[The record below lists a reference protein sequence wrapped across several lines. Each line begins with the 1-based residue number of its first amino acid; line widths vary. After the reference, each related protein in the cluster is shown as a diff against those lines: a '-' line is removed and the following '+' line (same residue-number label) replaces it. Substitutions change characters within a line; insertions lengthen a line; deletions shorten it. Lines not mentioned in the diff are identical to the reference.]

1 MKLGLLAPR
10 QASWA
15 AGTIY
20 LHNLIGALS
29 LLPKQ
34 EKPPVFLFFGPKS
47 RSRSFS
53 LLGNLMPPAFFYSYR
68 NNSPLW
74 KKFAGSWLNTARLK
88 KPVSLER
95 LIKATQTSALFPSN
109 FLSKPY
115 TSISH
120 ISWIPDLQH
129 VRYPQFFSEE
139 EHTKRNILYRK
150 YIESS
155 NHLVVSSQDAFN
167 DLNRYF
173 SIDPQKVSI
182 IPFAAYPFSS
192 WYQDEPIDVVKK
204 FRLPSKFLIFPSQFW
219 IHKNHRCIFD
229 AVQKLR
235 DSGLKDI
242 ALVCTGY
249 THDHRHPYYFR
260 ELKQMIRKQ
269 RLYDHIFILGLLPRI
284 KQIQLIRQSVAVVQ
298 CSLHEGWSAIVEDA
312 VALGKKIYLSD
323 IPVHREQDPPQ
334 VKFFN
339 PNNFE
344 ALGEIIRT
352 DWANLEPGPDLKQ
365 EAQAEKKQKVR
376 ALCFAQ
382 NFQTMLKK
390 VAEK

>member
-1 MKLGLLAPR
+1 MG
-10 QASWA
+10 
-15 AGTIY
+15 
-20 LHNLIGALS
+20 
-29 LLPKQ
+29 
-34 EKPPVFLFFGPKS
+34 EKGQGFEDSRGQVF
-47 RSRSFS
+47 
-53 LLGNLMPPAFFYSYR
+53 
-68 NNSPLW
+68 
-74 KKFAGSWLNTARLK
+74 
-88 KPVSLER
+88 
-95 LIKATQTSALFPSN
+95 
-109 FLSKPY
+109 
-115 TSISH
+115 
-120 ISWIPDLQH
+120 
-129 VRYPQFFSEE
+129 
-139 EHTKRNILYRK
+139 
-150 YIESS
+150 
-155 NHLVVSSQDAFN
+155 FN

-173 SIDPQKVSI
+173 SIDPQKVSV

-235 DSGLKDI
+235 DSSLKDI

-249 THDHRHPYYFR
+249 THDYRHPYYFR